1 MKFALNGDVNTPNGG
16 QTDYMK
22 LQLIAGLL
30 VFLVSLPVY
39 AQNGNIEGTVYQR
52 STGKPLMGADVHI
65 TETEQTQKTDENG
78 NFRFTGVPIGTY
90 ILSVS
95 HPNYKT
101 PEKITIEISAGRTIQ
116 GKIYLG
122 PAFQLEKSTATGDIE
137 GVVHHR
143 DTGALLAGAE
153 VYIQETE
160 QRQETARDGKF
171 RFTDMSPGTYTI
183 SVKHIAFG
191 TPMETPVKISAG
203 DTTQV
208 KIYMGP
214 VFKLEAIIVEGKRLP
229 PTISRKEIRGSEIK
243 RITGTGADALRALKT
258 LPSIGIPNDI
268 FGVLYIRG
276 SEPGSTLHYF
286 DRTPLGYPFHF
297 GGLFSTI
304 YSGAIDDIHIYA
316 GGYGAEFGLDSQSV
330 IDIRSPERIEKKRA
344 GVIDI
349 NLLYPQAYIQTKIG
363 KKGYA
368 SAAARR
374 DLSGL
379 IFNRFFDFTFPHFSD
394 YQLKFVYP
402 LTDKH
407 QLTLNALG
415 ATDHFDFSNFIS
427 DDTAEDNDFS
437 AYYKNGF
444 DSAGIHLRS
453 EFTDTLTSHLSLT
466 RSFNFL
472 NTQFGTPFNIDESP
486 TGEGLFSDI
495 KTQVPV
501 YQLRT
506 DITYKLTDTL
516 QFEPGFLLSHSPA
529 ASFSYSTRAF
539 ADEDSDGGEL
549 VGSRSF
555 DEFSY
560 PFRRAEGYLQGRY
573 DPFSFLSLALGVR
586 FDYLN
591 MTDELSTQPRAS
603 MNIKLPI
610 GSNVRL
616 AYGQYEQSP
625 LAYQVLKDG
634 GNRSLKSSVARHY
647 IMELEHK
654 FAPQT
659 EFKFA
664 TYYKDLQ
671 KLVSQ
676 NIDLDALID
685 SLEDATVDV
694 PTIHYLNQG
703 DGFVS
708 GVELFLRHRIQ
719 DRFFGWISYAY
730 THSERR
736 NHPNDAYKPYLFD
749 HSHIVS
755 VVANYNL
762 THNSEIGMKWQYLS
776 GTSAVPMGAIFQ
788 IQDPVTLGMNKLI
801 SDNLDAILQAELP
814 PYHRLDLRWSRKTR
828 YFGLPVTEFIE
839 VWNVYLNKN
848 GMRLGVS
855 NQILDVL
862 ENIAPEDLPEDFDP
876 ATLESIS
883 VPQIPFV
890 ISGGIIYE
898 F

>member
-1 MKFALNGDVNTPNGG
+1 MKIQFVIVVFAFIMPAFALG
-16 QTDYMK
+16 QTGD
-22 LQLIAGLL
+22 
-30 VFLVSLPVY
+30 
-39 AQNGNIEGTVYQR
+39 IEGTVYQR
-52 STGKPLMGADVHI
+52 STGKPLAGVNVRIA
-65 TETEQTQKTDENG
+65 ETEQTQKVDENG
-78 NFRFTGVPIGTY
+78 KFRFAGIPIGTY
-90 ILSVS
+90 TLSVS

-101 PEKITIEISAGRTIQ
+101 SEKITIEVSAGRTIQ

-137 GVVHHR
+137 GTVYDR

-153 VYIQETE
+153 VYIVEIE
-160 QRQETARDGKF
+160 NRQETKRDGKF
-171 RFTDMSPGTYTI
+171 RFIDIAPGTYTI
-183 SVKHIAFG
+183 SIKHPAFD
-191 TPMETPVKISAG
+191 TPTETTVEISAG

-208 KIYMGP
+208 KMYLGP
-214 VFKLEAIIVEGKRLP
+214 VFKLETIIVEGKRLS
-229 PTISRKEIRGSEIK
+229 PTISRKEIRGSEIR
-243 RITGTGADALRALKT
+243 RITGTGADALKALTT
-258 LPSIGIPNDI
+258 LPGIGIPNDI
-268 FGVLYIRG
+268 FGILYIRG

-330 IDIRSPERIEKKRA
+330 IDIYSPDWIEKKRA

-349 NLLYPQAYIQTKIG
+349 NILYPQAYIQTKVG

-374 DLSGL
+374 DLSNL
-379 IFNRFFDFTFPHFSD
+379 IFNRFFNFTLPQFSD
-394 YQLKFVYP
+394 YQLKYVYR

-407 QLTLNALG
+407 QLTLNSLG
-415 ATDHFDFSNFIS
+415 ATDHFDFSNFIF
-427 DDTAEDNDFS
+427 DDTEEDSNFS

-444 DSAGIHLRS
+444 DSAGIHFQS
-453 EFTDTLTSHLSLT
+453 EFTEKFTSHLSLT

-472 NTQFGTPFNIDESP
+472 NVRFGSPFDIDEGP
-486 TGEGLFSDI
+486 TREGLSSDI
-495 KTQVPV
+495 KTNVPA

-506 DITYKLTDTL
+506 DISYKLTDTF
-516 QFEPGFLLSHSPA
+516 QFEPGFLLSYSPA
-529 ASFSYSTRAF
+529 DSFSYSTRAF
-539 ADEDSDGGEL
+539 VDEDSDDGEL

-555 DEFSY
+555 NEFRY
-560 PFRRAEGYLQGRY
+560 AFRRAEGYLQGRY

-586 FDYLN
+586 FDSLN

-603 MNIKLPI
+603 MSVKLPI
-610 GSNVRL
+610 GSNIRL

-664 TYYKDLQ
+664 TYYKDLE
-671 KLVSQ
+671 KLVSR

-694 PTIHYLNQG
+694 PSINYLNQG

-708 GVELFLRHRIQ
+708 GVEVFLRHRIK
-719 DRFFGWISYAY
+719 DRFFGWISYGYTHAERREHPNNAY
-730 THSERR
+730 T
-736 NHPNDAYKPYLFD
+736 PYLFD

-776 GTSAVPMGAIFQ
+776 GTSAAPIGAFFQ
-788 IQDPVTLGMNKLI
+788 IQDPVTLGMNKII
-801 SDNLDAILQAELP
+801 SDNLDAILETELP
-814 PYHRLDLRWSRKTR
+814 PYHRLDLRWSRKSR

-839 VWNVYLNKN
+839 IWNAYFFLHQNS
-848 GMRLGVS
+848 MRLGVS
-855 NQILDVL
+855 NRVLDII
-862 ENIAPEDLPEDFDP
+862 ESIAPEDLPEDFDP
-876 ATLESIS
+876 ATLESIKI
-883 VPQIPFV
+883 PQIPFL
-890 ISGGIIYE
+890 ISFGVIYE

>member
-1 MKFALNGDVNTPNGG
+1 
-16 QTDYMK
+16 MK
-22 LQLIAGLL
+22 LQLIVGLL
-30 VFLVSLPVY
+30 VCLVSLPVY
-39 AQNGNIEGTVYQR
+39 AENGDIEGTVYQR

-65 TETEQTQKTDENG
+65 TETEQPQKTDENG
-78 NFRFTGVPIGTY
+78 NFRFTGVPVGTY
-90 ILSVS
+90 TLSVS
-95 HPNYKT
+95 HPAYKT
-101 PEKITIEISAGRTIQ
+101 PERITIEISAGRTIQ

-137 GVVHHR
+137 GIVHDR
-143 DTGALLAGAE
+143 NTGALLAGAE
-153 VYIQETE
+153 VYVQETE

-171 RFTDMSPGTYTI
+171 RFTDMPPGTYTI
-183 SVKHIAFG
+183 SIKHIAFSA
-191 TPMETPVKISAG
+191 PMETPVEISAG

-214 VFKLEAIIVEGKRLP
+214 VFKLETIIVEGKRLS
-229 PTISRKEIRGSEIK
+229 PTISRKEIRGSEIR
-243 RITGTGADALRALKT
+243 RITGIGADALKALTT
-258 LPSIGIPNDI
+258 LPSVGIPNDI

-330 IDIRSPERIEKKRA
+330 IDISSPDWIEKKRA

-349 NLLYPQAYIQTKIG
+349 NILYPQAYLQTKIG

-368 SAAARR
+368 SAAVRR

-379 IFNRFFDFTFPHFSD
+379 IFNRFFDFTVPQFSD

-415 ATDHFDFSNFIS
+415 ATDYFDFSNFFS
-427 DDTAEDNDFS
+427 DDTTADTDFS

-444 DSAGIHLRS
+444 DSAGIHVRS
-453 EFTDTLTSHLSLT
+453 KLTDTLTSHLSLT

-472 NTQFGTPFNIDESP
+472 NTQFGTPFDIDEGP
-486 TGEGLFSDI
+486 TREGLFSNI

-506 DITYKLTDTL
+506 DVTYALTENL

-529 ASFSYSTRAF
+529 ASASYTTRAF
-539 ADEDSDGGEL
+539 VDEDSDDGEL

-555 DEFSY
+555 DEFRY

-634 GNRSLKSSVARHY
+634 GNRSLKSSVAKHY

-659 EFKFA
+659 EVKFA
-664 TYYKDLQ
+664 TYYKGLQ
-671 KLVSQ
+671 KLVSR
-676 NIDLDALID
+676 NIDLEALID
-685 SLEDATVDV
+685 SLEDASVDV
-694 PTIHYLNQG
+694 PTINYLNQG

-708 GVELFLRHRIQ
+708 GVEFFFRHRIK
-719 DRFFGWISYAY
+719 DRFFGWMSYTY

-736 NHPNDAYKPYLFD
+736 NHPNDAYTPYLFD

-755 VVANYNL
+755 VVGNYNL
-762 THNSEIGMKWQYLS
+762 THTSEIGLKWQYLS
-776 GTSAVPMGAIFQ
+776 GTSAVPMGALFQ
-788 IQDPVTLGMNKLI
+788 IQDPVTLGMNKVI
-801 SDNLDAILQAELP
+801 SDNLDAFLETELP
-814 PYHRLDLRWSRKTR
+814 PYHRLDLRWSRRSR

-839 VWNVYLNKN
+839 IWNVYLNKN
-848 GMRLGVS
+848 SMKLGVS
-855 NQILDVL
+855 NQVLDVL

-876 ATLESIS
+876 ATLESIKI
-883 VPQIPFV
+883 PQIPFLLSV
-890 ISGGIIYE
+890 GVIYE

>member
-1 MKFALNGDVNTPNGG
+1 MKIQFLIVVFAFIMPAFALAQTGDV
-16 QTDYMK
+16 
-22 LQLIAGLL
+22 
-30 VFLVSLPVY
+30 
-39 AQNGNIEGTVYQR
+39 EGTVYQR
-52 STGKPLMGADVHI
+52 STGKPLEGADVHVLK
-65 TETEQTQKTDENG
+65 TDHHQKTNENG
-78 NFRFTGVPIGTY
+78 KFRFTGIPIGTY
-90 ILSVS
+90 TLSVS

-101 PEKITIEISAGRTIQ
+101 PEEITIEISAGRTIQ

-137 GVVHHR
+137 GTVYDR

-153 VYIQETE
+153 VYIVEIDD
-160 QRQETARDGKF
+160 RQETKRDGKF
-171 RFTDMSPGTYTI
+171 QFTDIAPGTYTI
-183 SVKHIAFG
+183 SIKHSAFD
-191 TPMETPVKISAG
+191 TPTETTVEISAG
-203 DTTQV
+203 DTTQI
-208 KIYMGP
+208 KIYLGP
-214 VFKLEAIIVEGKRLP
+214 VFKLETIIVEGKRLS
-229 PTISRKEIRGSEIK
+229 PTISRKEIRGSEIR
-243 RITGTGADALRALKT
+243 RITGVGADPLRALTT
-258 LPSIGIPNDI
+258 LPGIGIPNDF
-268 FGVLYIRG
+268 FGILYIRG

-330 IDIRSPERIEKKRA
+330 IDIYSPDWIEKKRA

-349 NLLYPQAYIQTKIG
+349 NLLYPQAYIQTKVG

-374 DLSGL
+374 DLSDF
-379 IFNRFFDFTFPHFSD
+379 IFNRFFNFTLPQFSD
-394 YQLKFVYP
+394 YQLKFVYR

-427 DDTAEDNDFS
+427 DFDDTEEDRNFS

-444 DSAGIHLRS
+444 DSAGIHFRS
-453 EFTDTLTSHLSLT
+453 EFTEKFISHLSLT

-472 NTQFGTPFNIDESP
+472 NVQFGSPFDIDEGP
-486 TGEGLFSDI
+486 TREGVFSDI
-495 KTQVPV
+495 KTQVPA
-501 YQLRT
+501 YQFRT
-506 DITYKLTDTL
+506 DIAYKLTDTF
-516 QFEPGFLLSHSPA
+516 QFEPGFLFSYSPA
-529 ASFSYSTRAF
+529 DSSSYSTRAF
-539 ADEDSDGGEL
+539 VDENSDDGEL

-555 DEFSY
+555 NEFSY

-603 MNIKLPI
+603 MSVKLPI
-610 GSNVRL
+610 GSNIRL

-671 KLVSQ
+671 KLVSRD
-676 NIDLDALID
+676 IDLDALID

-694 PTIHYLNQG
+694 PSISYLNQG
-703 DGFVS
+703 AGFV
-708 GVELFLRHRIQ
+708 GGIEIFLRHRIK

-730 THSERR
+730 THAERR
-736 NHPNDAYKPYLFD
+736 DHPNDVYKPYLFNQ
-749 HSHIVS
+749 SQIVS
-755 VVANYNL
+755 VVGNYNL
-762 THNSEIGMKWQYLS
+762 SHNSEIGMKWQYLS
-776 GTSAVPMGAIFQ
+776 GTSAAPIGALFQ
-788 IQDPVTLGMNKLI
+788 IQDPVTLGINKVI
-801 SDNLDAILQAELP
+801 PDNLDAILEAELP
-814 PYHRLDLRWSRKTR
+814 PYHRLDLRWSRKSR

-839 VWNVYLNKN
+839 IWNAYFFLHQNS
-848 GMRLGVS
+848 MRLGVS
-855 NQILDVL
+855 SRVLDVI

-876 ATLESIS
+876 ATLESIK
-883 VPQIPFV
+883 VPQIPFL
-890 ISGGIIYE
+890 ISVGVIYE

>member
-1 MKFALNGDVNTPNGG
+1 MKVYFLLILFLLAITPLPIFA
-16 QTDYMK
+16 QT
-22 LQLIAGLL
+22 
-30 VFLVSLPVY
+30 
-39 AQNGNIEGTVYQR
+39 GNVEGTIYQR
-52 STGKPLMGADVHI
+52 STGKPLEGADVHI
-65 TETEQTQKTDENG
+65 LETDQRQKTNANG
-78 NFRFTGVPIGTY
+78 KFQFTGIPIGTY
-90 ILSVS
+90 TLSIS
-95 HPNYKT
+95 HPDYKT
-101 PEKITIEISAGRTIQ
+101 PEKTTIEVSAGKTIQ

-122 PAFQLEKSTATGDIE
+122 PAFQVEKASATGDLD
-137 GVVHHR
+137 GTVYDR

-153 VYIQETE
+153 VNIVETE
-160 QRQETARDGKF
+160 QRQETKRDGKF
-171 RFTDMSPGTYTI
+171 RFTDIPPGTYNI
-183 SVKHIAFG
+183 SIKHLAFD
-191 TPMETPVKISAG
+191 TPRQTTVEISAG
-203 DTTQV
+203 GTTQI
-208 KIYMGP
+208 KIYLGP
-214 VFKLEAIIVEGKRLP
+214 VFKLETVIVEGKRLP
-229 PTISRKEIRGSEIK
+229 PTISRKEIRGSEIR
-243 RITGTGADALRALKT
+243 RITGTGADTLKALTT
-258 LPSIGIPNDI
+258 LPSIGIPNDV

-276 SEPGSTLHYF
+276 SEPGSTLYYF

-297 GGLFSTI
+297 GGIISTI

-330 IDIRSPERIEKKRA
+330 IDIHSPDRIEKKRS

-349 NLLYPQAYIQTKIG
+349 NILYPQAYIQTKIG
-363 KKGYA
+363 KKGYV

-379 IFNRFFDFTFPHFSD
+379 IFNRFFDVTLPHFSD

-415 ATDHFDFSNFIS
+415 ATDHFDFSNFIF
-427 DDTAEDNDFS
+427 DDTEEDSNFS

-444 DSAGIHLRS
+444 EGAGIHLRS
-453 EFTDTLTSHLSLT
+453 EFTEKFTSYLSLT

-472 NTQFGTPFNIDESP
+472 NMQFGYPFDIDEGP
-486 TGEGLFSDI
+486 TREGLFSDI
-495 KTQVPV
+495 KTKVPA

-506 DITYKLTDTL
+506 DIAYKITDSF
-516 QFEPGFLLSHSPA
+516 QFEPGFLLFYSPA
-529 ASFSYSTRAF
+529 DSFSYSTRAF
-539 ADEDSDGGEL
+539 VDENSDDGEL

-560 PFRRAEGYLQGRY
+560 PFQRAEGYLQGRY

-603 MNIKLPI
+603 ISIKLPI
-610 GSNVRL
+610 SSNVRL

-634 GNRSLKSSVARHY
+634 GNRSLKSSVAQHY

-654 FAPQT
+654 LSPHT

-664 TYYKDLQ
+664 TYYKNLQ
-671 KLVSQ
+671 KLVSR
-676 NIDLDALID
+676 NIDLDALVE

-694 PTIHYLNQG
+694 PFTDYLNQG
-703 DGFVS
+703 DGFIS
-708 GVELFLRHRIQ
+708 GVEVFLRHRIE
-719 DRFFGWISYAY
+719 DRFFGWVSYAY

-749 HSHIVS
+749 NSHIVS
-755 VVANYNL
+755 VIANYNL
-762 THNSEIGMKWQYLS
+762 NYNSELGMKWQYLS
-776 GTSAVPMGAIFQ
+776 GTSAAPIGAFFQ
-788 IQDPVTLGMNKLI
+788 IQDPVTLGMNKVI
-801 SDNLDAILQAELP
+801 SDNLDAILQIELP
-814 PYHRLDLRWSRKTR
+814 PYHRLDLRLSRKSR
-828 YFGLPVTEFIE
+828 WFGLPVTEFIE
-839 VWNVYLNKN
+839 IWNAYFFLHQNS
-848 GMRLGVS
+848 MRLGVS
-855 NQILDVL
+855 KQLLDVI

-876 ATLESIS
+876 ATLESIK
-883 VPQIPFV
+883 VPQIPFLFSIGV
-890 ISGGIIYE
+890 IYE

>member
-1 MKFALNGDVNTPNGG
+1 MKKSFFWLLLTFTFPISVFA
-16 QTDYMK
+16 QT
-22 LQLIAGLL
+22 
-30 VFLVSLPVY
+30 
-39 AQNGNIEGTVYQR
+39 GNVEGTIYQR
-52 STGKPLMGADVHI
+52 STGKPLEGADVHVL
-65 TETEQTQKTDENG
+65 ETDQHQKTDANG
-78 NFRFTGVPIGTY
+78 IFRFTGIPIGTY
-90 ILSVS
+90 TLSVS
-95 HPNYKT
+95 HPDYKT
-101 PEKITIEISAGRTIQ
+101 PEKTTIEVSAGKTIQ

-122 PAFQLEKSTATGDIE
+122 PAFQLEKDTATGDIE
-137 GVVHHR
+137 GTVYDR

-153 VYIQETE
+153 VNIVETE
-160 QRQETARDGKF
+160 QRQETKRDGKF
-171 RFTDMSPGTYTI
+171 RFTDIPPGTYTI
-183 SVKHIAFG
+183 SIKHLDFD
-191 TPMETPVKISAG
+191 TPTLTTVAISAG
-203 DTTQV
+203 DITQV
-208 KIYMGP
+208 KIYLGP
-214 VFKLEAIIVEGKRLP
+214 VFKLETVIVEGKRIP
-229 PTISRKEIRGSEIK
+229 PTISRKEIRGSEIR
-243 RITGTGADALRALKT
+243 RIAGTGADALKALTT

-276 SEPGSTLHYF
+276 SEPGSTLYYF

-297 GGLFSTI
+297 GGIISTI

-330 IDIRSPERIEKKRA
+330 IDIHSPDQIEKKRA
-344 GVIDI
+344 GVIDMNI
-349 NLLYPQAYIQTKIG
+349 LYPQAYIQTKIG

-368 SAAARR
+368 SVAARR

-379 IFNRFFDFTFPHFSD
+379 ILNRFFDITFPHFSD
-394 YQLKFVYP
+394 YQLKFVYS

-415 ATDHFDFSNFIS
+415 ATDHFDFSNFIFDETEADS
-427 DDTAEDNDFS
+427 NFS

-444 DSAGIHLRS
+444 EGAGIHLRS
-453 EFTDTLTSHLSLT
+453 EFTDKFISHLSLT

-472 NTQFGTPFNIDESP
+472 NMQFGSPFNPDEGP
-486 TGEGLFSDI
+486 TQEGLFTDT
-495 KTQVPV
+495 KTKVPA

-506 DITYKLTDTL
+506 DIAYKITDNF
-516 QFEPGFLLSHSPA
+516 QFEPGFLLSYSPA
-529 ASFSYSTRAF
+529 DSFSYSTRAF
-539 ADEDSDGGEL
+539 VDEDSDDGKL

-591 MTDELSTQPRAS
+591 MTDQLSTQPRAS
-603 MNIKLPI
+603 MSVKLPI

-625 LAYQVLKDG
+625 LAYQVLKEG
-634 GNRSLKSSVARHY
+634 GNRSLKSSVAQHY
-647 IMELEHK
+647 IMELEHN
-654 FAPQT
+654 FSPHT

-671 KLVSQ
+671 KLVSR
-676 NIDLDALID
+676 NIDFDALID

-694 PTIHYLNQG
+694 PSFDYLNQG

-708 GVELFLRHRIQ
+708 GVEFFLRHRIE

-755 VVANYNL
+755 VVGNYNL
-762 THNSEIGMKWQYLS
+762 PDSSEIGMKWQYLN
-776 GTSAVPMGAIFQ
+776 GTSAAPIGAIFQ
-788 IQDPVTLGMNKLI
+788 IQDPVTLGMNKVI
-801 SDNLDAILQAELP
+801 SDNLDAFLQAELP
-814 PYHRLDLRWSRKTR
+814 PYHRLDLRLSRKTR
-828 YFGLPVTEFIE
+828 YWGLPVTEFFEI
-839 VWNVYLNKN
+839 WNAYFFLHRNS
-848 GMRLGVS
+848 MRLGVS
-855 NQILDVL
+855 NQLLDVL

-876 ATLESIS
+876 ATLESIE
-883 VPQIPFV
+883 VPQIPFLFS
-890 ISGGIIYE
+890 IGFIYE

>member
-1 MKFALNGDVNTPNGG
+1 MKKSFFWLLLTFTFPISVFA
-16 QTDYMK
+16 QT
-22 LQLIAGLL
+22 
-30 VFLVSLPVY
+30 
-39 AQNGNIEGTVYQR
+39 GNVEGTIYQR
-52 STGKPLMGADVHI
+52 STGKPLEGADVHI
-65 TETEQTQKTDENG
+65 LETDQHQKTDENG
-78 NFRFTGVPIGTY
+78 NFRFTGIPIGTY
-90 ILSVS
+90 TLSVS
-95 HPNYKT
+95 HPDYKT
-101 PEKITIEISAGRTIQ
+101 PEKTTIEVSAGKTIQ

-122 PAFQLEKSTATGDIE
+122 PAFQLEKDTATGDIE
-137 GVVHHR
+137 GTVYDR
-143 DTGALLAGAE
+143 DTGVLLAGAE
-153 VYIQETE
+153 VYIVETE
-160 QRQETARDGKF
+160 QRQETKRDGKF
-171 RFTDMSPGTYTI
+171 RFIDIPPGTYTI
-183 SVKHIAFG
+183 SIKHLAFD
-191 TPMETPVKISAG
+191 TPTLTTVAISAG

-208 KIYMGP
+208 KIYLGP
-214 VFKLEAIIVEGKRLP
+214 VFKLETVIVEGKRLP
-229 PTISRKEIRGSEIK
+229 PTISRKEIRGSEIR
-243 RITGTGADALRALKT
+243 RIAGTGADALKALTT

-276 SEPGSTLHYF
+276 SEPGSTLYYF
-286 DRTPLGYPFHF
+286 DRVPLGYPFHF
-297 GGLFSTI
+297 GGLISTI

-330 IDIRSPERIEKKRA
+330 IDIHSPDRIEKKRA
-344 GVIDI
+344 GVIDMNI
-349 NLLYPQAYIQTKIG
+349 LYPQAYIQTKIG

-368 SAAARR
+368 SVAARR

-379 IFNRFFDFTFPHFSD
+379 ILNRFFDFTFPHFSD
-394 YQLKFVYP
+394 YQLKFVYS

-415 ATDHFDFSNFIS
+415 ATDHFDFSNFIFDETEADS
-427 DDTAEDNDFS
+427 NFS

-444 DSAGIHLRS
+444 EGAGIHLRS
-453 EFTDTLTSHLSLT
+453 EFTEKFISHLSLT

-472 NTQFGTPFNIDESP
+472 NMQFGSPFNPDEGP
-486 TGEGLFSDI
+486 TQEGLFTDT
-495 KTQVPV
+495 KTKVPA

-506 DITYKLTDTL
+506 DIAYKITDNF
-516 QFEPGFLLSHSPA
+516 QFEPGFLLSYSPA
-529 ASFSYSTRAF
+529 DSFSYSTRAF
-539 ADEDSDGGEL
+539 VDEDSDDGKL

-591 MTDELSTQPRAS
+591 MTDQLSTQPRAS
-603 MNIKLPI
+603 MSLKLPI

-625 LAYQVLKDG
+625 LAYQVLKEG
-634 GNRSLKSSVARHY
+634 GNRSLKSSVAQHY
-647 IMELEHK
+647 IMELEHN
-654 FAPQT
+654 FSPHT

-671 KLVSQ
+671 KLVSR
-676 NIDLDALID
+676 NIDFDALIA

-694 PTIHYLNQG
+694 PSFDYLNQG

-708 GVELFLRHRIQ
+708 GVEFFLRHRIE

-730 THSERR
+730 MHSERR

-755 VVANYNL
+755 VVGNYNL
-762 THNSEIGMKWQYLS
+762 PDSSEIGMKWQYLN
-776 GTSAVPMGAIFQ
+776 GTSAAPIGAIFQ
-788 IQDPVTLGMNKLI
+788 IQDPVTLGMNKVI
-801 SDNLDAILQAELP
+801 SDNLDAFLQAELP
-814 PYHRLDLRWSRKTR
+814 PYHRLDLRLSRKTR
-828 YFGLPVTEFIE
+828 YWGLPVTEFFEI
-839 VWNVYLNKN
+839 WNAYFFLHRNS
-848 GMRLGVS
+848 MRLGVS
-855 NQILDVL
+855 NQLLDVL

-876 ATLESIS
+876 ATLESIE
-883 VPQIPFV
+883 VPQIPFLFS
-890 ISGGIIYE
+890 IGFIYE

>member
-1 MKFALNGDVNTPNGG
+1 
-16 QTDYMK
+16 MK
-22 LQLIAGLL
+22 LQLIVGLL
-30 VFLVSLPVY
+30 VCLVSLPVY
-39 AQNGNIEGTVYQR
+39 AENGDIEGTVYQR

-78 NFRFTGVPIGTY
+78 NFRFTGVPVGTY
-90 ILSVS
+90 TLSVS
-95 HPNYKT
+95 HPAYKT
-101 PEKITIEISAGRTIQ
+101 PERITIEISAGRTIQ

-137 GVVHHR
+137 GIVHDR
-143 DTGALLAGAE
+143 NTGALLAGAE
-153 VYIQETE
+153 VYVQETE

-171 RFTDMSPGTYTI
+171 RFTDMPPGTYTLSI
-183 SVKHIAFG
+183 KHIAFSA
-191 TPMETPVKISAG
+191 PIETPVEISAG

-214 VFKLEAIIVEGKRLP
+214 VFKLETIIVEGKRLS
-229 PTISRKEIRGSEIK
+229 PTISRKEIRGSEIR
-243 RITGTGADALRALKT
+243 RITGIGADALKALTT
-258 LPSIGIPNDI
+258 LPSVGIPNDI

-330 IDIRSPERIEKKRA
+330 IDISSPDWIEKKRA

-349 NLLYPQAYIQTKIG
+349 NILYPQAYLQIKIG

-368 SAAARR
+368 SAAVRR

-379 IFNRFFDFTFPHFSD
+379 IFNRFFDFTVPQFSD

-415 ATDHFDFSNFIS
+415 ATDYFDFSNFFS
-427 DDTAEDNDFS
+427 DDTTADTDFS

-444 DSAGIHLRS
+444 DGAGIHVRS
-453 EFTDTLTSHLSLT
+453 KLTDTLTSHLSLT

-472 NTQFGTPFNIDESP
+472 NTQFGTPFDIDEGP
-486 TGEGLFSDI
+486 TREGLFSDI

-506 DITYKLTDTL
+506 DVTYALTENL

-529 ASFSYSTRAF
+529 ASASYTTRAF
-539 ADEDSDGGEL
+539 VDEDSDDGEL

-555 DEFSY
+555 DEFRY

-634 GNRSLKSSVARHY
+634 GNRSLKSSVAKHY

-659 EFKFA
+659 EVKFA
-664 TYYKDLQ
+664 TYYKGLQ
-671 KLVSQ
+671 KLVSR
-676 NIDLDALID
+676 NIDLEALID
-685 SLEDATVDV
+685 SLEDASVDV
-694 PTIHYLNQG
+694 PTINYLNQG

-708 GVELFLRHRIQ
+708 GVEFFFRHRIK
-719 DRFFGWISYAY
+719 DRFFGWMSYTY

-736 NHPNDAYKPYLFD
+736 NHPNDAYTPYLFD

-755 VVANYNL
+755 VVGNYNL
-762 THNSEIGMKWQYLS
+762 THTSEIGLKWQYLS
-776 GTSAVPMGAIFQ
+776 GTSAVPMGALFQ
-788 IQDPVTLGMNKLI
+788 IQDPVTLGMNKVI
-801 SDNLDAILQAELP
+801 SDNLDAFLETELP
-814 PYHRLDLRWSRKTR
+814 PYHRLDLRWSRRSR

-839 VWNVYLNKN
+839 IWNVYLNKN
-848 GMRLGVS
+848 SMKLGVS
-855 NQILDVL
+855 NQVLDVL

-876 ATLESIS
+876 ATLESIKI
-883 VPQIPFV
+883 PQIPFLLSV
-890 ISGGIIYE
+890 GVIYE

>member
-1 MKFALNGDVNTPNGG
+1 MKLKFVIVLFAFTAMSIPVLAQTGDV
-16 QTDYMK
+16 Q
-22 LQLIAGLL
+22 
-30 VFLVSLPVY
+30 
-39 AQNGNIEGTVYQR
+39 GTVYQQ
-52 STGKPLMGADVHI
+52 STGKPLIGADVHI
-65 TETEQTQKTDENG
+65 TEIKQTQKTDENG
-78 NFRFTGVPIGTY
+78 NFRFTEIPIGTY

-101 PEKITIEISAGRTIQ
+101 PEEITIEISTGRTIQ

-122 PAFQLEKSTATGDIE
+122 PVFQLEKATATGDIE
-137 GVVHHR
+137 GIVHHR

-153 VYIQETE
+153 VYIVETE
-160 QRQETARDGKF
+160 QRRETKRDGKF
-171 RFTDMSPGTYTI
+171 RFTDIPPGTYTI
-183 SVKHIAFG
+183 SIKHSAFD
-191 TPMETPVKISAG
+191 TPTETAVEISAG

-208 KIYMGP
+208 KMYLGP
-214 VFKLEAIIVEGKRLP
+214 AFKLETIIVEGKSLS

-243 RITGTGADALRALKT
+243 RITGTGADALKALTT

-297 GGLFSTI
+297 GGLASTI
-304 YSGAIDDIHIYA
+304 NSGAIDEIHIYA
-316 GGYGAEFGLDSQSV
+316 GGYGAEYGLDSQSV
-330 IDIRSPERIEKKRA
+330 IDIHSPDRIEEKMS

-349 NLLYPQAYIQTKIG
+349 NLLYPQGYIETKIG
-363 KKGYA
+363 QKGYA

-374 DLSGL
+374 SLSDL
-379 IFNRFFDFTFPHFSD
+379 IINRILDSKFPYFSD
-394 YQLKFVYP
+394 YQLKFVYA
-402 LTDKH
+402 LTDT
-407 QLTLNALG
+407 QTLTLNALG
-415 ATDHFDFSNFIS
+415 ATDHFDLSNFILEDS
-427 DDTAEDNDFS
+427 EEDNDFS

-453 EFTDTLTSHLSLT
+453 EFTEKFTSHLSLT

-472 NTQFGTPFNIDESP
+472 NMQFGYPFNTDEGP
-486 TGEGLFSDI
+486 TREGLFTDT
-495 KTQVPV
+495 KTKVPA

-506 DITYKLTDTL
+506 DIAYKITDNF
-516 QFEPGFLLSHSPA
+516 QFEPGFLLSYSPA
-529 ASFSYSTRAF
+529 DSFSYSTRALM
-539 ADEDSDGGEL
+539 AEDSDDGKL
-549 VGSRSF
+549 AWSRSF
-555 DEFSY
+555 DDFSY
-560 PFRRAEGYLQGRY
+560 LFRRAEGYLQGRY

-591 MTDELSTQPRAS
+591 MTDQLSTQPRAS
-603 MNIKLPI
+603 MSVKLPI
-610 GSNVRL
+610 GSHIRI

-625 LAYQVLKDG
+625 LAYQVLKEG
-634 GNRSLKSSVARHY
+634 GNRSLKSSIAKHY

-654 FAPQT
+654 FSPQT

-671 KLVSQ
+671 KLVSR

-694 PTIHYLNQG
+694 PFTSYLNQG

-708 GVELFLRHRIQ
+708 GVELFLRHRIK

-749 HSHIVS
+749 NSHIVS

-788 IQDPVTLGMNKLI
+788 IQDPVTLGMNKVI
-801 SDNLDAILQAELP
+801 SDNLDAILQTELP
-814 PYHRLDLRWSRKTR
+814 PYHRLDLRYSHKTR

-839 VWNVYLNKN
+839 IWNVYLNKN
-848 GMRLGVS
+848 SIRLGVS
-855 NQILDVL
+855 NQFLDII

-876 ATLESIS
+876 ATLESLRI
-883 VPQIPFV
+883 PQIPFA

>member
-1 MKFALNGDVNTPNGG
+1 MKIQFVIVVFVFIMPAFALG
-16 QTDYMK
+16 QTGD
-22 LQLIAGLL
+22 
-30 VFLVSLPVY
+30 
-39 AQNGNIEGTVYQR
+39 IEGTVYQQ
-52 STGKPLMGADVHI
+52 STGKPLEGAGVHI
-65 TETEQTQKTDENG
+65 LKTDHRQKTNENG
-78 NFRFTGVPIGTY
+78 KFRFTGIPIGTY
-90 ILSVS
+90 TLSVS

-101 PEKITIEISAGRTIQ
+101 PKKITIEISAGRTIQ

-122 PAFQLEKSTATGDIE
+122 PAFQLEKSTATGDLE
-137 GVVHHR
+137 GTVYDR

-153 VYIQETE
+153 VYIVEIE
-160 QRQETARDGKF
+160 NRQETKRDGKF
-171 RFTDMSPGTYTI
+171 RFTDIAPGTYTLSI
-183 SVKHIAFG
+183 KHSAFD
-191 TPMETPVKISAG
+191 TPTETTVEISAG

-208 KIYMGP
+208 KIYLGP
-214 VFKLEAIIVEGKRLP
+214 VFKLETIIVEGKRLL
-229 PTISRKEIRGSEIK
+229 PTISRKEIRGSEIR
-243 RITGTGADALRALKT
+243 RITGTGADPLKALTT
-258 LPSIGIPNDI
+258 LPGIGIPNDV
-268 FGVLYIRG
+268 FGILYIRG

-330 IDIRSPERIEKKRA
+330 IDIYSPDWMEKKRA
-344 GVIDI
+344 GVVDI
-349 NLLYPQAYIQTKIG
+349 NILYPQAYIQTKVG

-379 IFNRFFDFTFPHFSD
+379 IFNRFFNFTLPQFSD
-394 YQLKFVYP
+394 YQLKFVYR

-415 ATDHFDFSNFIS
+415 ATDHFDFSNFIF
-427 DDTAEDNDFS
+427 DDTEEDSNFS

-444 DSAGIHLRS
+444 DSAGIHFRS
-453 EFTDTLTSHLSLT
+453 EFTEKFISHLSLT

-472 NTQFGTPFNIDESP
+472 NVQFGSPFDIDEGP
-486 TGEGLFSDI
+486 TREGVFSDI
-495 KTQVPV
+495 KTNVPA
-501 YQLRT
+501 YQFRT
-506 DITYKLTDTL
+506 DIAYKLTDNF
-516 QFEPGFLLSHSPA
+516 QFEPGFLLSYSPA
-529 ASFSYSTRAF
+529 DSFSYSTRAF
-539 ADEDSDGGEL
+539 ADEDSDDGEL

-555 DEFSY
+555 NEFSY

-603 MNIKLPI
+603 MSVKLPI
-610 GSNVRL
+610 GSNIRL

-664 TYYKDLQ
+664 TYYKDLE
-671 KLVSQ
+671 KLVSR

-694 PTIHYLNQG
+694 PSINYLNQG

-708 GVELFLRHRIQ
+708 GVEVFLRHRIK
-719 DRFFGWISYAY
+719 DRFFGWISYGYTHAERREHPNNAY
-730 THSERR
+730 T
-736 NHPNDAYKPYLFD
+736 PYLFD

-788 IQDPVTLGMNKLI
+788 IQDPVTLGMNKII
-801 SDNLDAILQAELP
+801 SDNLDAILETELP
-814 PYHRLDLRWSRKTR
+814 PYHRLDLRWSRKSR

-839 VWNVYLNKN
+839 IWNAYFFLHQNS
-848 GMRLGVS
+848 MRLGVS
-855 NQILDVL
+855 NRVLDVI
-862 ENIAPEDLPEDFDP
+862 ENIAPEDFTEYFNP
-876 ATLESIS
+876 ATLESIKI
-883 VPQIPFV
+883 PQIPFL
-890 ISGGIIYE
+890 ISFGVIYE